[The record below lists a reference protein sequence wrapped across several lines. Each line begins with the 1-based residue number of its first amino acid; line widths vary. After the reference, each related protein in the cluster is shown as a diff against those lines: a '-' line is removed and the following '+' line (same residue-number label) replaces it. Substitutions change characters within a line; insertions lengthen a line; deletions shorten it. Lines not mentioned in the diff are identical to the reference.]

1 MVLEPERCGQCGRRI
16 GLSHVGR
23 TVAVWKTAKR
33 PAHYALCSRKRTFH
47 LCLCPFNR
55 LLMHL
60 PITGDLLLRLIPQR
74 EPIVMVS
81 GLEEYSETH
90 LISSF
95 VVKDGHLFVDGQ
107 GLAESGLLEHM
118 AQSVALHTGYG
129 FFLRNE
135 EAPVGYIGSM
145 QSAEINSLPR
155 IGQTVYGEVTKIGRA
170 S

>member
-1 MVLEPERCGQCGRRI
+1 MP
-16 GLSHVGR
+16 
-23 TVAVWKTAKR
+23 
-33 PAHYALCSRKRTFH
+33 
-47 LCLCPFNR
+47 
-55 LLMHL
+55 L

-95 VVKDGHLFVDGQ
+95 VVKEGHLFVDGQ

-145 QSAEINSLPR
+145 QSVEINSLPR
-155 IGQTVYGEVTKIGRA
+155 IGQTVYSTVTIIQEFMGVTLVEIITTLADEIIVRA
-170 S
+170 QMKTVIASKT

>member
-1 MVLEPERCGQCGRRI
+1 MP
-16 GLSHVGR
+16 
-23 TVAVWKTAKR
+23 
-33 PAHYALCSRKRTFH
+33 
-47 LCLCPFNR
+47 
-55 LLMHL
+55 L

-145 QSAEINSLPR
+145 QSVEINSLPR
-155 IGQTVYGEVTKIGRA
+155 IGQTVYSEVTIIQEFMGVTLVKIITTLAGEIIARA
-170 S
+170 QMKTVIASKT

>member
-1 MVLEPERCGQCGRRI
+1 
-16 GLSHVGR
+16 
-23 TVAVWKTAKR
+23 
-33 PAHYALCSRKRTFH
+33 
-47 LCLCPFNR
+47 
-55 LLMHL
+55 MHL

-155 IGQTVYGEVTKIGRA
+155 IGQTVYSEVTIIQELMGVTLVEIITTLGGEIIARA
-170 S
+170 QMKTVIASKT

>member
-1 MVLEPERCGQCGRRI
+1 
-16 GLSHVGR
+16 
-23 TVAVWKTAKR
+23 
-33 PAHYALCSRKRTFH
+33 
-47 LCLCPFNR
+47 
-55 LLMHL
+55 MHL

-145 QSAEINSLPR
+145 QSVEITSLPR
-155 IGQTVYGEVTKIGRA
+155 IGQTVYSEVTIIQEFMGVTLVEIITTLAGEIIARA
-170 S
+170 QMKTVIASKT